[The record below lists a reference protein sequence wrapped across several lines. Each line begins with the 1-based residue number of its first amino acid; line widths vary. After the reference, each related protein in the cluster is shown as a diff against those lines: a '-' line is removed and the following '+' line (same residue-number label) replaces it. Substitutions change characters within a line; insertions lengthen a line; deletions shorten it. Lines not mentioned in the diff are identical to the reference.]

1 MNRTHKIQINGLP
14 CNRVC
19 SSTGSQ
25 QESVLS
31 SSLFIHYPN
40 TCHSSYEKRIILKF
54 ADHSIIV
61 LLAMVHSSATLLNGV
76 MTSIFNYKS
85 ETKDVTSIKDQTRES
100 DQSYKYLG
108 AVVNLKLNFEPS
120 CVFIYFQTDKT
131 ATISILLSFYLVS
144 WF

>member
-1 MNRTHKIQINGLP
+1 
-14 CNRVC
+14 
-19 SSTGSQ
+19 
-25 QESVLS
+25 
-31 SSLFIHYPN
+31 
-40 TCHSSYEKRIILKF
+40 
-54 ADHSIIV
+54 
-61 LLAMVHSSATLLNGV
+61 MVHSSATLLNVV